1 MAEARVERRLAAILA
16 ADVAGYSRLMGVD
29 EESTLAALKAHRRD
43 LIDPKIAEHH
53 GRIVKTTGDGALVEF
68 ASAVDAV
75 RCAREIQRA
84 IGERNTA
91 IPEAHRI
98 EFRIGINVGDV
109 IVDGDD
115 IFGDGVNV
123 AARLESMAD
132 PGGICISEDAF
143 RQIRGKIDNAFEDLG
158 EQRLKNITNS
168 VRVYRVRIH
177 ARAEPKPALPLPDK
191 PSIAVLPF
199 QNMSGDP
206 EQEYFADG
214 IVEDIITALSRFPD
228 LFVIARNSSFVY
240 KGQPVD
246 VAQVSRELGVR
257 YILEGS
263 VRKSGDRVRIAGQLI
278 DATSREHLWGDR
290 FDGMLEDVFDLQD
303 RITERVVGELL
314 PSIMK
319 AEIERARR
327 KPPASLAAY
336 DYVLR
341 AMPLFAAETGAIEAF
356 DLLNEALRLD
366 PEFAQA
372 HAMLAH
378 LNEQRYR
385 DRADHNRDEAKEAAE
400 RHARAA
406 VAYGWDDDWAL
417 AHAGFVLAIP
427 GKDVAAARS
436 VLDRAVSLNPNSA
449 AALSFRSIIRA
460 TTGDPKAGIADA
472 EKALRLSPRDPFA
485 YSSEMA
491 LTFAHFD
498 VGDYEMASLHARR
511 ALDSKPDF
519 VPARMVLALAAF
531 AHEDWEGATAHLNWF
546 ATRFSAEPC
555 VVLSGII
562 EVLPPGPVHD
572 KMLAVLQSA
581 TQRGVFV

>member
-1 MAEARVERRLAAILA
+1 LGAIDLAQQRMERRLAAVLA
-16 ADVAGYSRLMGVD
+16 ADVAGYSRLMGID
-29 EESTLAALKAHRRD
+29 EEDTLAQLKAHRREF
-43 LIDPKIAEHH
+43 IDPKISEHR
-53 GRIVKTTGDGALVEF
+53 GRIVKTTGDGMLIEF
-68 ASAVDAV
+68 MSVVDAARCAVNIQRGMAERNAAVD
-75 RCAREIQRA
+75 Q
-84 IGERNTA
+84 NKQ
-91 IPEAHRI
+91 I
-98 EFRIGINVGDV
+98 EFRIGVNIGD
-109 IVDGDD
+109 IIIDGDD

-123 AARLESMAD
+123 AARLESIAE

-168 VRVYRVRIH
+168 VRVYRVRLH
-177 ARAEPKPALPLPDK
+177 DPAGPKPALALPDK

-214 IVEDIITALSRFPD
+214 MVEDIITALSRFPD

-246 VAQVSRELGVR
+246 VAQASRELGVR
-257 YILEGS
+257 YLLQGS
-263 VRKSGDRVRIAGQLI
+263 VRRSGDRVRITGQLI
-278 DATSREHLWGDR
+278 DATSRAHLWGDR

-319 AEIERARR
+319 AEIERAKR

-341 AMPLFAAETGAIEAF
+341 AMPLFAAETGAIEAA

-385 DRADHNRDEAKEAAE
+385 DRADRNRDEAKEAAE

-406 VAYGWDDDWAL
+406 VAYGWDDGWAL

-436 VLDRAVSLNPNSA
+436 VLDRAVFLNPNSA
-449 AALSFRSIIRA
+449 VALSFRSIIRA
-460 TTGDPKAGIADA
+460 TTGDPRAGIADA

-498 VGDYEMASLHARR
+498 LGDYKMASLHARR

-519 VPARMVLALAAF
+519 VPARMVLALAAL
-531 AHEDWEGATAHLNWF
+531 AHEDRAGATAHLKWF
-546 ATRFSAEPC
+546 AKRFNTEPV
-555 VVLSGII
+555 VVLAGII
-562 EVLPPGPVHD
+562 QVLPPGPVHD
-572 KMLAVLQSA
+572 KMLAILQSA
-581 TQRGVFV
+581 A

>member
-1 MAEARVERRLAAILA
+1 MSTDRVERKLTAILA

-29 EESTLAALKAHRRD
+29 EEGTLVRLKTHRREF
-43 LIDPKIAEHH
+43 IDPKLGEHR
-53 GRIVKTTGDGALVEF
+53 GRIVKTTGDGMLVEF
-68 ASAVDAV
+68 MSVVDAV
-75 RCAREIQRA
+75 RCAVTIQRGMA
-84 IGERNTA
+84 ERNA
-91 IPEAHRI
+91 AVDQDERI
-98 EFRIGINVGDV
+98 EFRIGINLGD
-109 IVDGDD
+109 IIIDGDD

-123 AARLESMAD
+123 AARLESIAE
-132 PGGICISEDAF
+132 PGGICMSEDAF
-143 RQIRGKIDNAFEDLG
+143 RQVRGKIDGACEDLG
-158 EQRLKNITNS
+158 EQRLKNIADA
-168 VRVYRVRIH
+168 VRVYRVRLDET
-177 ARAEPKPALPLPDK
+177 AASKPALALPDK

-214 IVEDIITALSRFPD
+214 MVEDIITALSRFPD
-228 LFVIARNSSFVY
+228 LFVIARNSSFAY
-240 KGQPVD
+240 KGQSVD

-263 VRKSGDRVRIAGQLI
+263 VRRSGNRVRIGGQLI
-278 DATSREHLWGDR
+278 DATSRAHLWGDR

-319 AEIERARR
+319 AEIERAKR
-327 KPPASLAAY
+327 KSPSSLAAY

-341 AMPLFAAETGAIEAF
+341 AMPLFAAETGAIEAA
-356 DLLNEALRLD
+356 DLLHEALRID
-366 PEFAQA
+366 SEFAQA

-385 DRADHNRDEAKEAAE
+385 DRADENRDEAKHAAE

-406 VAYGWDDDWAL
+406 VAYGWDDGWAL

-427 GKDVAAARS
+427 VKDVAAALS
-436 VLDRAVSLNPNSA
+436 ALDRAVFLNPNLA
-449 AALSFRSIIRA
+449 VALSFRSIVRA
-460 TTGDPKAGIADA
+460 TTGNPQAAIADA

-491 LTFAHFD
+491 LAFAHFD
-498 VGDYEMASLHARR
+498 LGDYDVASLHARR

-519 VPARMVLALAAF
+519 VPARMVLALIALVQADRGAA
-531 AHEDWEGATAHLNWF
+531 GAHLKWF
-546 ATRFSAEPC
+546 SERFAAEPV
-555 VVLSGII
+555 VVLTGII
-562 EVLPPGPVHD
+562 AVLPPGPVHD
-572 KMLAVLQSA
+572 KMVAILRSA
-581 TQRGVFV
+581 A